1 MQIAQSILS
10 YGIRDLINSHYLVT
24 YNEGLSRDNK
34 DFIEALATTH
44 LNRVLITSNA
54 DYNISFEIKSNLQ
67 SLGLTSAV
75 ISNQ

>member
-1 MQIAQSILS
+1 MTEI
-10 YGIRDLINSHYLVT
+10 V
-24 YNEGLSRDNK
+24 
-34 DFIEALATTH
+34 LATTH

-75 ISNQ
+75 VSNQ